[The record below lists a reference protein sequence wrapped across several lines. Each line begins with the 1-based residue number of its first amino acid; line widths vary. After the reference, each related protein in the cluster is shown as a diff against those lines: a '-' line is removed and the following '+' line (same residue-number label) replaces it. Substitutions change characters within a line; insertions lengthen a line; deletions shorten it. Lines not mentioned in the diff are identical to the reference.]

1 MFGCYNILGFSYWTS
16 SIANLFL
23 TSILSYFLNSR
34 CTFNSDEKGLKSV
47 LKFAANISVC
57 YLFSYVLSR
66 QIINLF
72 LIGVSV
78 NIRDNISMF
87 MGMILF
93 IIAKTLM
100 FGDPV
105 AGYPSLVCIIF
116 LLSGLILLCTGIQGQ
131 YLAKTYME
139 TKKRPLFIT
148 KEESLNEQESISS
161 DINSH
166 NDICHT

>member
-1 MFGCYNILGFSYWTS
+1 MNKITHFLNKLYIDKIFLKFVIVGIINTIVGSLIMFGCYNILGFSYWTS

-47 LKFAANISVC
+47 LKFAVNISVC

-72 LIGVSV
+72 LICVSV

-93 IIAKTLM
+93 IISNYL
-100 FGDPV
+100 GQR
-105 AGYPSLVCIIF
+105 
-116 LLSGLILLCTGIQGQ
+116 LIVFQ
-131 YLAKTYME
+131 
-139 TKKRPLFIT
+139 R
-148 KEESLNEQESISS
+148 
-161 DINSH
+161 
-166 NDICHT
+166 